1 MVHASVLAATIAQ
14 EKPSQQAA
22 LEAAI
27 EQFRARTGVDR
38 IFLRPIKRLQDRWWA
53 VPQPNRTPVCL
64 DRRQFDRREPPNGTQ
79 HDTQQI
85 WRFQRQ
91 SAMLMAPR
99 LEVIPMPRHKT
110 YVPHGVI
117 PAVLLPFDADLA
129 IDEAGFRK
137 HLRDVAA
144 TPGITAIT
152 VNAHSTEV
160 ASCSFEEQRRVLAI
174 AEDEI
179 GDRLPL
185 VNGVWA
191 DGSIEAARIAR
202 MAAEGGASAL
212 LIFPPAPFTL
222 GQSPEMALAH
232 VKRIADA
239 TDLPLVVFQYP
250 LATGQGYPRDTL
262 LKMVD
267 EVASIRAIKDWAG
280 NVPQHE
286 MHIRTLQSLPRPVN
300 VLTTHSAWL
309 LSSLVLGCNG
319 LLSGSG
325 SVIPDLQAQLFHAVK
340 ANDLAEARRLNDR
353 IYPLARVFYADPW
366 ADMHNRMKE
375 ALVLLGRLPRAVVRP
390 PLVKLS
396 EVEIDRIRAA
406 LVEAGLLGSKA
417 RRDAA

>member
-1 MVHASVLAATIAQ
+1 
-14 EKPSQQAA
+14 
-22 LEAAI
+22 
-27 EQFRARTGVDR
+27 
-38 IFLRPIKRLQDRWWA
+38 
-53 VPQPNRTPVCL
+53 
-64 DRRQFDRREPPNGTQ
+64 
-79 HDTQQI
+79 
-85 WRFQRQ
+85 
-91 SAMLMAPR
+91 
-99 LEVIPMPRHKT
+99 MPRHAR
-110 YVPHGVI
+110 YLPHGVI
-117 PAVLLPFDADLA
+117 PAVLLPFDDDLS
-129 IDEAGFRK
+129 IDEKGFRS

-144 TPGITAIT
+144 TKGLSAIT
-152 VNAHSTEV
+152 INAHSTEV
-160 ASCSFEEQRRVLAI
+160 ASCGFEEQRRVLAI
-174 AEDEI
+174 AQEEI

-202 MAAEGGASAL
+202 MAADGGASAL

-232 VKRIADA
+232 FERIADA
-239 TDLPLVVFQYP
+239 TDLPLIAFQYP

-267 EVASIRAIKDWAG
+267 EVPSIRAIKDWAG

-286 MHIRTLQSLPRPVN
+286 MHIRTLQSLPRAVN

-390 PLVKLS
+390 PLVKLADA
-396 EVEIDRIRAA
+396 EIDRIRAA
-406 LVEAGLLGSKA
+406 LGEAGLLASKV